1 MSVSLEEAQDFTNK
15 ESYGLSILGL
25 GNKLL
30 INASLRVFSCCY
42 GRSHSGAL
50 AVCFNR
56 EHAQCGW
63 AGGGGGAG
71 AGTCLHG
78 KRISIMELGD

>member
-15 ESYGLSILGL
+15 ESYSLTMLGL
-25 GNKLL
+25 GKELP
-30 INASLRVFSCCY
+30 INASLWVFSCCY
-42 GRSHSGAL
+42 GRSHSDVL
-50 AVCFNR
+50 AVGFNR
-56 EHAQCGW
+56 AHAQCGW

-78 KRISIMELGD
+78 KRISIMKLGD